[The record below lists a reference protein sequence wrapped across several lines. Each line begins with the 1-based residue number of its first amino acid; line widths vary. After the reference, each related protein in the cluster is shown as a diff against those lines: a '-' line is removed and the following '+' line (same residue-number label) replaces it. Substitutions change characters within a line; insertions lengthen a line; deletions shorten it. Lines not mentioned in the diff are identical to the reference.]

1 LNFRVSQSAIA
12 ESAPFKP
19 FLLLVTYSC
28 FLALGTSREQSLAM
42 YWHLSVHTMKRSIR
56 VIESRMMRWA
66 GQVARIGEVT
76 NVYIILVGNLK
87 GRDHSVDQA

>member
-1 LNFRVSQSAIA
+1 
-12 ESAPFKP
+12 
-19 FLLLVTYSC
+19 
-28 FLALGTSREQSLAM
+28 
-42 YWHLSVHTMKRSIR
+42 MKRSIR